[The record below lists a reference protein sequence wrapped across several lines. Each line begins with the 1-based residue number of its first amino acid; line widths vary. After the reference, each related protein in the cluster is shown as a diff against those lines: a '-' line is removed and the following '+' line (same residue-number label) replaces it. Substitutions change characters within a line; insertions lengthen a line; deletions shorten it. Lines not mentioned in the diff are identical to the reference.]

1 MPVNV
6 ERIIDQADRV
16 LTRKEASHVR
26 RLREVSNRTYESLAR
41 EVRRAWPTALSE
53 AQAAGSRTFAEARA
67 RALLAQLESLLQA
80 LDYGRP
86 SSGVPPLVRDMIIAG
101 QETGLAVANELLTAY
116 DTTLPAAATARID
129 VRAVDAAVA
138 NSQAR
143 LTRYGLQAR
152 QEIEQAIV
160 DGLVRGEGS
169 QKVTRRVRE
178 ALRGDGRTPA
188 AGLHARAETIA
199 RTELTTAKAEASR
212 ERYREV
218 GVEYGQW
225 FATQDE
231 RTCPYCGHR
240 HGKVYELDEVQVP
253 AHPRCRCY
261 VAPFRREW
269 ADDPDLVDRDAWQAE
284 EREIAKLVPDQKRG
298 ATPFERANGRPA
310 ARAVWT
316 PSSGWV
322 G

>member
-1 MPVNV
+1 VVNV
-6 ERIIDQADRV
+6 ERIVERADVILSRE
-16 LTRKEASHVR
+16 EAAQIR
-26 RLREVSNRTYESLAR
+26 RLRTISNETYQRLAA
-41 EVRRAWPTALSE
+41 EIRRRWPDALADV
-53 AQAAGSRTFAEARA
+53 AQAGSRTFAEARA
-67 RALLAQLESLLQA
+67 RALLTQMAALLDA

-86 SSGVPPLVRDMIIAG
+86 ESGVPPLVRDMVIAG
-101 QETGLAVANELLTAY
+101 QETGASVATELLSAYGTGTLTASQ
-116 DTTLPAAATARID
+116 TAQVD
-129 VRAVDAAVA
+129 VRAVDAAVR

-143 LTRYGLQAR
+143 LSRYGREAR
-152 QEIEQAIV
+152 DKIEQRVV
-160 DGLVRGEGS
+160 DALVQGQGS
-169 QKVTRRVRE
+169 QRITRDIRE
-178 ALRGDGRTPA
+178 AIRGDAAAPQ

-199 RTELTTAKAEASR
+199 RTELTSAKAEASR
-212 ERYREV
+212 ERYAEV

-240 HGKVYELDEVQVP
+240 HGKVYELDDVQVP

-269 ADDPDLVDRDAWQAE
+269 ADDPDLVNREAWQRE
-284 EREIAKLVPDQKRG
+284 EAEIAVLVPDQKRG
-298 ATPFERANGRPA
+298 ATPFEQANGRPA

-322 G
+322 R